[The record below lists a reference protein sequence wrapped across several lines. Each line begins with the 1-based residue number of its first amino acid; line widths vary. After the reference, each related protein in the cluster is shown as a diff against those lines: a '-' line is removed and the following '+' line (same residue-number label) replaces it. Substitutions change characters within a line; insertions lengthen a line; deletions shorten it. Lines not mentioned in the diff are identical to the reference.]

1 MLPTINGKSFLECTE
16 EDLKV
21 LIENSDY
28 RENEYLDYKEYFS
41 FLLYDKKDPQRA
53 KYITE
58 FKNDICSFANANG
71 GYLIYG
77 ISDDKGMAKE
87 IVGIDIQNDDTDHF
101 ELDRKNN
108 LNQISPKMP
117 SVKFNFIKLENGK
130 FVVIIYVNR
139 DGFAPYIHLENETNY
154 KAYKRVGNGKVTM
167 SYTELKNMFA
177 QSQSLEKGIQQF
189 RKERIDFYRNQE
201 DTPECRYSKF
211 LLLHIIPDTF
221 MDASYNNNLFV
232 ISRKKSVRFCD
243 VFRFLDCQYIYTPTV
258 EGLKFHKHNNVSGE
272 GLLYN
277 NGIAE
282 AFCPYYDQ
290 LTNSDFSDPNQLFAT
305 TATWGIIEDI
315 VNAYVEKMKSI
326 ISTQRVFVAI
336 SLIGLKNVK
345 INNDDM
351 FGRVIAIDRDE
362 LLLNPIEIENVKDE
376 EIVDRS
382 LKMQKIDYSLSLGIS
397 NSQTLNVLIKEIY
410 G

>member
-1 MLPTINGKSFLECTE
+1 MLPTINGKSFLECNE

-41 FLLYDKKDPQRA
+41 FLLYDKKDSKRA

-77 ISDDKGMAKE
+77 ISDDNGMAKE
-87 IVGIDIQNDDTDHF
+87 IIGIDIQNDDTDRF

-108 LNQISPKMP
+108 LNQISPKIP
-117 SVKFNFIKLENGK
+117 SIKFGFIKLKNGK

-139 DGFAPYIHLENETNY
+139 DGFAPYIHLEDGKNY

-189 RKERIDFYRNQE
+189 RKERIDFFRSQE
-201 DTPECRYSKF
+201 DTPEFRYSKF

-221 MDASYNNNLFV
+221 MDTSYNNNLFV
-232 ISRKKSVRFCD
+232 VSRRKGIKFSDIFYV
-243 VFRFLDCQYIYTPTV
+243 LNCQYICAPTV
-258 EGLKFHKHNNVSGE
+258 EGLKFPKYNNVSGE

-282 AFCPYYDQ
+282 AFCPYYDR
-290 LTNSDFSDPNQLFAT
+290 LTLSPHSDPNQIFAT
-305 TATWGIIEDI
+305 TATWEMIEDV
-315 VNAYVEKMKSI
+315 VNAYTEKMKDT
-326 ISTQRVFVAI
+326 ISTERVFVAI
-336 SLIGLKNVK
+336 SLIGLKNIK
-345 INNDDM
+345 INNDDG
-351 FGRVIAIDRDE
+351 FRQIVIDRDE
-362 LLLNPIEIENVKDE
+362 LLLNPIEIENIKDE
-376 EIVDRS
+376 ETVNRA
-382 LKMQKIDYSLSLGIS
+382 LKIQKIDYSLALGIS
-397 NSQTLNVLIKEIY
+397 NSATLNNLIKEIY

>member
-1 MLPTINGKSFLECTE
+1 MLPTINGKSFLECNE

-41 FLLYDKKDPQRA
+41 FLLYDKKDPKRA

-87 IVGIDIQNDDTDHF
+87 IIGIDIQNDDTDRF

-108 LNQISPKMP
+108 LNQISPKIP
-117 SVKFNFIKLENGK
+117 SIKFGFIKLKNGK

-139 DGFAPYIHLENETNY
+139 DGFAPYIHLEDGKNY

-189 RKERIDFYRNQE
+189 RKERIDFFRSQE
-201 DTPECRYSKF
+201 DTPEFRYSKF

-221 MDASYNNNLFV
+221 MDTSYNNKLFV
-232 ISRKKSVRFCD
+232 VSQKKDIKFSDIFYY
-243 VFRFLDCQYIYTPTV
+243 LSCQYIYSPTV
-258 EGLKFHKHNNVSGE
+258 EGLKFPKYMNSGE

-282 AFCPYYDQ
+282 AFCPYYDR
-290 LTNSDFSDPNQLFAT
+290 LTLSSPSDLNQIFAT
-305 TATWGIIEDI
+305 TATWNMIENI
-315 VNAYVEKMKSI
+315 VNAYIEKMKDI
-326 ISTQRVFVAI
+326 ISAERVFVAI

-345 INNDDM
+345 INNDDG
-351 FGRVIAIDRDE
+351 FRQIVIDRDE
-362 LLLNPIEIENVKDE
+362 LLLNPIEIDNIKDE
-376 EIVDRS
+376 ETVIRA
-382 LKMQKIDYSLSLGIS
+382 LKMQKIDYSLALGIS
-397 NSQTLNVLIKEIY
+397 NSSTLNTLIKEIY